1 MNEAVGMRDRREDPR
16 TEVEVEVDYRTAKE
30 FLSTYARNI
39 SGGGI
44 FIRTRQALPLNSE
57 VVIRFTLPG
66 IAHTI
71 LVQGLVV
78 WSSPVVVPGSLGF
91 GIGIKFLDLE
101 AEARELIT
109 RFVKGKTSGRPPE
122 EKT

>member
-1 MNEAVGMRDRREDPR
+1 MGDRRGDPR
-16 TEVEVEVDYRTAKE
+16 AAVEVEVHYRTVQE
-30 FLSTYARNI
+30 FTAAYGQNI

-78 WSSPVVVPGSLGF
+78 WSSPVVVPGALGF